1 MNKTQF
7 LPLGSFDSRSQKRE
21 QLCTLYNA
29 EHEKAL
35 RGSYSYKKV
44 SALLHTAQL
53 SLTEA
58 LSLTFTRAPW
68 VPPHPTGSTQC
79 SELRLW
85 SSMAWFWISA
95 LLLRQCT
102 KLGRLLNVF
111 ESGILGKME
120 MIIAIS
126 LRGMRVK
133 GSGMFKGLRGGLPWQ
148 PSG

>member
-1 MNKTQF
+1 MNKTWF

-29 EHEKAL
+29 EHGEAL

-44 SALLHTAQL
+44 SAPLHTAQH
-53 SLTEA
+53 TFAEA
-58 LSLTFTRAPW
+58 LSLTSTRALW
-68 VPPHPTGSTQC
+68 VPPHPTGSAQR
-79 SELRLW
+79 SEHRLW

-95 LLLRQCT
+95 LLLRPRT
-102 KLGRLLNVF
+102 KLGRSLNVF

-120 MIIAIS
+120 MVISIS

-133 GSGMFKGLRGGLPWQ
+133 GSGVFKGLRGGLLWQ